1 MGADWTESQ
10 AHLGIIRLDYH
21 VVKEW
26 DAMAEGRALWSPTTG
41 TTDYGFVAAIYR
53 ELGDNFKIGLGYN
66 FGDFSDDISHI
77 NHDNHGV
84 FLNLIGKF

>member
-1 MGADWTESQ
+1 
-10 AHLGIIRLDYH
+10 
-21 VVKEW
+21 VKEW

-53 ELGDNFKIGLGYN
+53 QLGDNFKIGLGYN